1 MRGGALI
8 MSVHSRG
15 FINSLTLLAAIDVP
29 ASVSDL
35 WRDNVGDGVLDV
47 PFRVPFLTETI
58 VGAHPR
64 VRPFICDDAPSV

>member
-1 MRGGALI
+1 NGRARFARSLA
-8 MSVHSRG
+8 S
-15 FINSLTLLAAIDVP
+15 SLTLLGMVDVS

-64 VRPFICDDAPSV
+64 VRPFICDDVPSV